1 MLGKYY
7 NNSILIINPNS
18 RNKIANSR
26 LINYIKKIAIN
37 KDKKII
43 KKD

>member
-1 MLGKYY
+1 MFKKYY
-7 NNSILIINPNS
+7 NNSILITNPSS
-18 RNKIANSR
+18 RNRIANFK
-26 LINYIKKIAIN
+26 LINYIKEIVIN

>member
-7 NNSILIINPNS
+7 NNFFSRINPS
-18 RNKIANSR
+18 FKNKIANFK

-37 KDKKII
+37 KNKEII
-43 KKD
+43 EEN